1 MNFKEKVFEAVA
13 RIPKGRVATYGQV
26 ASMAGFPGASRAVG
40 NAIHMNTDP
49 VAVPCHRVV
58 CADGR
63 LGSNY
68 GLGGPAKQR
77 ERLEAEGIEFAVS
90 DAGSRMSGSRT
101 PDGCMSGGCMSGSRT
116 PDGCM
121 SGGCTSGDGTTTD
134 GRRPATG
141 GAAAQ
146 FRVDLSRYGITIED
160 HPLKPFLPAAGHIL
174 FLGSFPPPKSRWS
187 MDFFYP
193 NWINDFWR
201 IQGLIHFDDAHYFES
216 GKHFNRDLIAEFCTA
231 EGLGF
236 FDTAQKVFRMKGN
249 ASDDSL
255 QILQP
260 SDLCA
265 LLAEMPECRTIV
277 TTGGKASEELLAI
290 IRSLQRETAA
300 AAAGLVVAAAAGL
313 AFAAAASQAAAA
325 VAVSIPAVGASVEIS
340 LSGRTFRWWRMPST
354 SRAFPMSLE
363 EKARYYRKLFM

>member
-1 MNFKEKVFEAVA
+1 MNFREKVFEAVA

-26 ASMAGFPGASRAVG
+26 AEMAGFPGAARAVG
-40 NAIHMNTDP
+40 NAIHTNTDP

-77 ERLEAEGIEFAVS
+77 ERLEAEGIVFAGS
-90 DAGSRMSGSRT
+90 DAGGRMSGV
-101 PDGCMSGGCMSGSRT
+101 
-116 PDGCM
+116 
-121 SGGCTSGDGTTTD
+121 CTAGDGMACDCMADAGIPAD
-134 GRRPATG
+134 GRRQAALC
-141 GAAAQ
+141 AAAQ

-160 HPLKPFLPAAGHIL
+160 HPLNPFLPAAGRIL
-174 FLGSFPPPKSRWS
+174 FLGSFPPPKARWS

-201 IQGLIHFDDAHYFES
+201 IQGLIHFGDAHYFES
-216 GKHFNRDLIAEFCTA
+216 GKHFNRDLIVEFCTA
-231 EGLGF
+231 EGLCF

-277 TTGGKASEELLAI
+277 TTGGKASEELLEI
-290 IRSLQRETAA
+290 IRSLQRGNA
-300 AAAGLVVAAAAGL
+300 VA
-313 AFAAAASQAAAA
+313 AAAA
-325 VAVSIPAVGASVEIS
+325 VAAAGRASSSAASAGRASAAAATSIPAVGASIEIS
-340 LSGRTFRWWRMPST
+340 LSGRAFRWWRMPST
-354 SRAFPMSLE
+354 SRAFPMPLE
-363 EKARYYRKLFM
+363 EKARHYRKLFP